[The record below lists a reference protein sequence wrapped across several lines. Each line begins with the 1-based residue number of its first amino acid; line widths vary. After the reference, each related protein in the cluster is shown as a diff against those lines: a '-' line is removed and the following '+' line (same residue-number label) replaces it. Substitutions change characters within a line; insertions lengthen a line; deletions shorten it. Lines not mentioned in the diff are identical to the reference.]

1 MKYNNI
7 ISLFKTSKYS
17 ERFHSIPIEAR
28 ELDFFV
34 AYSIYEVHI
43 DVSAGSN
50 VTCDL
55 DFFED
60 AVLNL
65 LSYKPMVDKEIADI
79 MCIDIDLAKEILT
92 RLYAKNYLE
101 DNCID
106 LSIKGKL
113 YCNKE
118 VNKKVSA
125 PVECLKRYILKLNTK
140 DHDTVYLPLLLDDS
154 DLQQYKISI
163 EDDDG
168 SLYQSENTKDLQ
180 INFGSKGKPLLVKGK
195 KYGKPKDKA
204 TSVDKGDIC
213 KIIEE
218 YNDLYREKNPIT
230 FNNIHDLDCEYK
242 GVCWVHCKAVLL
254 KNRDQVIISDGYS
267 EKLFP
272 MDRYIPGDGR
282 LDVITAVKVANGLRE
297 QINSR
302 KENTI
307 LNERNLQYI
316 ELEQLLHFVK
326 KDIATLQKVITV
338 NYEGENKDNT
348 YRLYVKN
355 TYSAFEWTLFYYLK
369 GKRIPI
375 EIKNVFEALELTL
388 ANKVNLIA
396 QSAQNLGVRWKS
408 PYKDLFYKCASYSL
422 KEMSRKVEPD
432 LWLGLGQAIL
442 ASSRKPEKGFY
453 ELCQEYPN
461 LISSLYE
468 LKKERD
474 KIVHSVEIL
483 PANQRT
489 IEHIYELLINTIS
502 CLLPDFLIED
512 VESNQLELRE
522 TKNSIYNDYFVD
534 ELVLQETFSTRYVQ
548 YIMTDSLKDSWIILI
563 TRRKR
568 IEISDF
574 LSRLY
579 QNMQSTLVL
588 SISREKYCS
597 KVEKENLLEEL
608 KNEIG
613 NIEVLKTV
621 NKYFIEKAFEGLP
634 TTLGAVGIV
643 FLYYLKCN
651 KFKVYEKIVKANFI
665 QVLEFV
671 VAERG
676 HDNRVILNVSYDR
689 LEQVYQMWVRIVE
702 IIGEEL

>member
-17 ERFHSIPIEAR
+17 ERFPSIPIEAK

-34 AYSIYEVHI
+34 TYSIYELYI
-43 DVSAGSN
+43 EVSAGSS
-50 VTCDL
+50 VTYDL
-55 DFFED
+55 DFFEE
-60 AVLNL
+60 AVLSL
-65 LSYKPMVDKEIADI
+65 LSHKPMVDKEIADI
-79 MCIDIDLAKEILT
+79 MCIDIDLAKEILA
-92 RLYAKNYLE
+92 RLYAKNCLE
-101 DNCID
+101 DNYID

-125 PVECLKRYILKLNTK
+125 PVERLKRYVLKLNTK
-140 DHDTVYLPLLLDDS
+140 NYDAIYLPVLLDDRE
-154 DLQQYKISI
+154 LQEYKISI
-163 EDDDG
+163 EDNE
-168 SLYQSENTKDLQ
+168 SSPNQSENTKDLQ

-218 YNDLYREKNPIT
+218 YNDIYREKKPIM

-242 GVCWVHCKAVLL
+242 GVCWVHCKAVML
-254 KNRDQVIISDGYS
+254 KNRDQVIISDGCS

-272 MDRYIPGDGR
+272 MDRYIPDDGS
-282 LDVITAVKVANGLRE
+282 LEVKTAVKVANCFKE

-302 KENTI
+302 EENNI
-307 LNERNLQYI
+307 LHKRNLHYT
-316 ELEQLLHFVK
+316 ELEQLMHFIN
-326 KDIATLQKVITV
+326 KDITTLEKVIAN
-338 NYEGENKDNT
+338 NYDGENKDNA

-355 TYSAFEWTLFYYLK
+355 TYSAFEWILFYYLK
-369 GKRIPI
+369 GKYISI
-375 EIKNVFEALELTL
+375 EVKKTFEALDLTL
-388 ANKVNLIA
+388 ADKVNLIA
-396 QSAQNLGVRWKS
+396 QSAQNLGLRWKS

-432 LWLGLGQAIL
+432 LWLGLGKAIL
-442 ASSRKPEKGFY
+442 VSSRKAEKGFY
-453 ELCQEYPN
+453 EFCQEYPH
-461 LISSLYE
+461 LISSLNE

-483 PANQRT
+483 PANQRM
-489 IEHIYELLINTIS
+489 IEDIHKLLIDAIS
-502 CLLPDFLIED
+502 YLLPDFLPENE
-512 VESNQLELRE
+512 ESNHLEPSGAQ
-522 TKNSIYNDYFVD
+522 KAIYNDYFIE
-534 ELVLQETFSTRYVQ
+534 ELVLQEIFSTHYVQ
-548 YIMTDSLKDSWIILI
+548 YIMTDALKDSWMILI

-568 IEISDF
+568 LEISDF

-588 SISREKYCS
+588 SISREKRCS
-597 KVEKENLLEEL
+597 KVEQEEILEEL

-613 NIEVLKTV
+613 NIEALKTV
-621 NKYFIEKAFEGLP
+621 NKHFIEKAFEGLP
-634 TTLGAVGIV
+634 STLGAVGIV

-651 KFKVYEKIVKANFI
+651 HFKVYEKVIKDDFI
-665 QVLEFV
+665 QVLEFIV
-671 VAERG
+671 SERG

-689 LEQVYQMWVRIVE
+689 LEQVYQMWVRIVQT
-702 IIGEEL
+702 IGEKL